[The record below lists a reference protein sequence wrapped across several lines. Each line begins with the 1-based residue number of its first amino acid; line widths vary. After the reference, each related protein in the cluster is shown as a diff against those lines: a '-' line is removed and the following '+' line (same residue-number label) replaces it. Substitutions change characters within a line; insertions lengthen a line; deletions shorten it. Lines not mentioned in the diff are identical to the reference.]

1 MENNKTI
8 KQIKSN
14 ALVNMQDKVLIFSS
28 SEKFI
33 KKFTEVFEENLTC
46 LVKSK
51 QNLDSLIPEL
61 FFSKYHILYLDID
74 SAFHKLNE
82 IFTEIKEGKNKS
94 TETYF
99 AASKE
104 NSYKFEKL
112 ELPKNVILR
121 FLDGDEILD
130 SEGKKYIY

>member
-1 MENNKTI
+1 MENNKTL
-8 KQIKSN
+8 KQIKPN
-14 ALVNMQDKVLIFSS
+14 ALRNMQDKVLIFSS
-28 SEKFI
+28 CEKFI
-33 KKFTEVFEENLTC
+33 KKFTDIFEENLTC

-51 QNLDSLIPEL
+51 QNMDLLIPEL

-82 IFTEIKEGKNKS
+82 ILTEIKEGKNKS

-104 NSYKFEKL
+104 NSSKFERL
-112 ELPKNVILR
+112 DLPENIILR
-121 FLDGDEILD
+121 FLDGEEILD
-130 SEGKKYIY
+130 SEGSKCTY